1 MHIQYKIKQNYKLD
15 PEKIKIKRNKKNT
28 RNDSKG

>member
-15 PEKIKIKRNKKNT
+15 PEKIKIKRNKKKHKK
-28 RNDSKG
+28 R